1 MWSDCNNECVV
12 VQGSKCGVTVTLNVS
27 LCKAVNVE

>member
-1 MWSDCNNECVV
+1 MLSDCDTECIV
-12 VQGSKCGVTVTLNVS
+12 VQGSKCGLTVTMNVS